1 MRKAFTMIELVFVI
15 VVIGILAVVA
25 VPKLAPVISDAQIA
39 KGKATLAAVR
49 SALSTERQKQILR
62 GKFNGITSLRGNGS
76 GIFSTF
82 NDANGSSVLEYDVAS
97 CTHKGC
103 WVVDSSGT
111 AGVDYIFKSSNGDCK
126 YKLENNRFVDKTT
139 GGCTDLEGQ

>member
-25 VPKLAPVISDAQIA
+25 VPKLAPVISDAQIT
-39 KGKATLAAVR
+39 KGKATLSAVR
-49 SALSTERQKQILR
+49 SAIATERQKQVLR
-62 GKFNGITSLRGNGS
+62 GKFGGITSLRGDGS
-76 GIFSTF
+76 GVFSTF
-82 NDANGSSVLEYDVAS
+82 NDSNGSRVLEYDVEN

-103 WVVDSSGT
+103 WMVDPAGT

-139 GGCTDLEGQ
+139 GGCTDLEG